1 MEEAIFTYE
10 GIVNYCQTHFSLASK
25 PSIFEPTELEKRRID
40 AFRQRI
46 KQSTTP
52 QFGFVVDLVS
62 IGNGPAISQAIEHQA
77 LFDNPHQLSFQH
89 FVDSIHPD
97 YRQAYIWF
105 GQASYM
111 TLQLPAIREMLSEG
125 LELRY
130 VFTLPICRDIGKA
143 EGKRTYEWWQQTAEI
158 LRLSPNKT
166 LLAHLN
172 RYTFLNSY
180 QSVITQNGA
189 IFSDII
195 NTDGDTETASLFAIL
210 KSFMLPAILEVL
222 PANEAKMLM
231 ANLEGKHTIK
241 EISKSTGYSLDTV
254 RTYQSRLLKRIN
266 PPFPLFP
273 DRAFTTVKDAI
284 ILLQKI
290 IS

>member
-1 MEEAIFTYE
+1 MEDTIFTYE
-10 GIVNYCQTHFSLASK
+10 GIVNYCHTHFSSASTQ
-25 PSIFEPTELEKRRID
+25 PTFEPTELEKQRID
-40 AFRQRI
+40 ALRQEI
-46 KQSTTP
+46 NQSPQP
-52 QFGFVVDLVS
+52 QFGFVLDLV
-62 IGNGPAISQAIEHQA
+62 GNGKGPAIRNQIQHQA
-77 LFDNPHQLSFQH
+77 LFDKPNQLDFQH

-97 YRQAYIWF
+97 YRQAYMWF

-111 TLQLPAIREMLSEG
+111 TLQNPSIREMLAEG

-130 VFTLPICRDIGKA
+130 VFTLPICRDI
-143 EGKRTYEWWQQTAEI
+143 EQIEHKRIYEWWQQTAQI
-158 LRLSPNKT
+158 LRLAPDKT

-172 RYTFLNSY
+172 RYSFLNSY

-195 NTDGDTETASLFAIL
+195 NAGSDHETASLFSVL

-241 EISKSTGYSLDTV
+241 EISSSTAYSSDTV

-266 PPFPLFP
+266 PPYPLFP
-273 DRAFTTVKDAI
+273 DRSFTTVKDAI
-284 ILLQKI
+284 NFLQRI